1 MNENDLAPKLTE
13 VDNENTEDRT
23 HDEDVVRLVA
33 ADFKQSRE
41 YIKKHY
47 TDVWD
52 RCWKCYNSMRTEHG
66 YDGVADDFVPE
77 TFTIVESVKANIA
90 GGKPKFNYL
99 PTKEEQE
106 SDTKVINSMIDF
118 FWDQNNMTEKV
129 QQWVQDMLVLGNGI
143 MMVSWEGDMPHI
155 SNIPL
160 SDFFV
165 DPTATHM
172 NKPGTPGYPKYAGYR
187 FLSTIDELKNRKIVN
202 PSTGEMTEFYKN
214 LDDIAETNREAP
226 GKPDDEKTDKET
238 KELLLGTTL
247 GDKAREKQVEVI
259 VYYTRKK
266 KIVVV
271 NRQVLIYEG
280 DNPYKRAK
288 SSKKV
293 THLIDGVPRETTVD
307 IPEIKGFLPFA
318 ILRNYVDTSLF
329 YAKGDV
335 EVILPRQER
344 LNDIS
349 SQKSDAITYALSPMW
364 QIDPQYKH
372 LAEQIE
378 SFPGA
383 VLPLPQGAISTFER
397 QDISTSA
404 DNEMYRIKEE
414 MRRATAADEVVQGV
428 SQDKGRITATEIQ
441 AQMNQASQRFST
453 KLTNLED
460 EGYAQLGRILFKM
473 VQIFVDQKMAV
484 RIVGPDGV
492 QWKDYDPSEYYG
504 DYEPK
509 VQLESTTKSVKAEE
523 GQKYAL
529 IHQMFAQSP
538 YINQQEF
545 ARLYLETMLDVSED
559 KIKALLTTP
568 KQNPNPPMAPPAPQP
583 AVQNPNG
590 VAAGPL
596 PTPQGM

>member
-1 MNENDLAPKLTE
+1 MYEKNITPELNE
-13 VDNENTEDRT
+13 VDKPLEDNTL
-23 HDEDVVRLVA
+23 HDESIVRLVKN
-33 ADFKQSRE
+33 DFTTARD
-41 YIKKHY
+41 YVKKTY
-47 TDVWD
+47 RDTWD
-52 RCWKCYNSMRTEHG
+52 DCWRCYNSIRTKRG
-66 YDGVADDFVPE
+66 YEGVADDFVPE
-77 TFTIVESVKANIA
+77 TFTIVESIKSNIA

-99 PTKEEQE
+99 PLKEEQE
-106 SDTKVINSMIDF
+106 RDTEVINNMIDF

-143 MMVSWEGDMPHI
+143 LMVSWEGDMPHI
-155 SNIPL
+155 TNIPL
-160 SDFFV
+160 NDFFV

-172 NKPGTPGYPKYAGYR
+172 NRPGTPGYPKFAGYR
-187 FLSTIDELKNRKIVN
+187 YLATIDELKNRKIIN
-202 PSTGEMTEFYKN
+202 PETGEMEALYKN
-214 LDDIAETNREAP
+214 LDNLSNKEN
-226 GKPDDEKTDKET
+226 KSDDDRTDKEQ
-238 KELLLGTTL
+238 KELVLGSTL
-247 GDKAREKQVEVI
+247 GDKSRKDQVEVI

-266 KIVVV
+266 KIVIA
-271 NRQVLIYEG
+271 NRDTLLYEG
-280 DNPYKRAK
+280 DNPYKREK
-288 SSKKV
+288 RKKEV
-293 THLIDGVPRETTVD
+293 TMNLDGVPMKTTVE
-307 IPEIKGFLPFA
+307 IPEIKAFLPFA

-335 EVILPRQER
+335 EVIRLRQER

-397 QDISTSA
+397 QDISQSA

-414 MRRATAADEVVQGV
+414 MRRATAADEVIQGV

-460 EGYAQLGRILFKM
+460 EGYTQLGRILFKM
-473 VQIFVDQKMAV
+473 VQIFVDQKRAV
-484 RIVGPDGV
+484 RIVGPEGV
-492 QWKDYDPSEYYG
+492 AWRDFDPSEYTG
-504 DYEPK
+504 EYEPK
-509 VQLESTTKSVKAEE
+509 VQLESTTKAVKAEE

-529 IHQMFAQSP
+529 VHQMFAQSP

-545 ARLYLETMLDVSED
+545 ARIYLESMLDISED
-559 KIKALLTTP
+559 KMKRLLTTP
-568 KQNPNPPMAPPAPQP
+568 QQNPMPPMMPAQP
-583 AVQNPNG
+583 GQNIQNPGG

-596 PTPQGM
+596 PVPRGM